1 MMHFLLRMDDV
12 IEQPKHVYSSK
23 FQHAKF
29 LRHILPS
36 VQYNVPLN
44 LLSYH
49 HANLQVVLF
58 GGLGKSQNSSI
69 DQALSLSYAPITVN
83 CPSDVQWVRPANGV
97 GDAEA
102 EWVSNRKIVVLDA
115 LEDYLNRLCLEDF
128 DVSEF
133 LSRMKESNYEH
144 VPTLGMAISG
154 GGYRSGYTGT
164 GVMRALDSRL
174 PAANEE
180 KTGGLLQSLTYLT
193 GV

>member
-1 MMHFLLRMDDV
+1 V
-12 IEQPKHVYSSK
+12 
-23 FQHAKF
+23 
-29 LRHILPS
+29 
-36 VQYNVPLN
+36 
-44 LLSYH
+44 LS
-49 HANLQVVLF
+49 A
-58 GGLGKSQNSSI
+58 
-69 DQALSLSYAPITVN
+69 SYAPITVD
-83 CPSDVQWVRPANGV
+83 CPSHIQWVRPANGI

-115 LEDYLNRLCLEDF
+115 LEDYLDRLCLEDF
-128 DVSEF
+128 DISDFVS
-133 LSRMKESNYEH
+133 RIKVSNYEQ
-144 VPTLGMAISG
+144 VPILGMAISG